1 MRYLIAGVLIFLFI
15 KPEAGHC
22 QTHLDCLLTDSSFAI
37 GDSLQ
42 RNGHYQEAIAS
53 LEQAAAQYQQAQHWQ
68 DYFYTENKICE
79 NLWRLGQYD
88 TAWQLVQ
95 KVQRQSTKK
104 LGEENEVGIYTC
116 FNIAFLHHI
125 YGRYDEA
132 LSNYHHGLAIAQ
144 RYPDSYP
151 LLDDDLYHGAS
162 ISYAKL
168 RKYDTA
174 IVYCRRGL
182 AIRKEQQESEQVE
195 TAKSYAQMGLIHVD
209 LGNRDSSLWY
219 NQKALAIQL
228 AVSGEYHAQA
238 ASYHMYVGRSYFD
251 LTIYDSAAYHYR
263 QALAGYKHF
272 LGEEHYYTALS
283 RGVLGNIYYEQG
295 NYLTA
300 RSYYLKAI
308 NTFTSLFGQEH
319 QILRVYYSALGTT
332 YSKIGEHPQAIQSYR
347 RALNISNATGDE
359 DVQQLYV
366 NLGDSHAN
374 LLQYDSA
381 LLYSRRALAVGKR
394 LYGSKHY
401 GISTLYHAMGDIFRK
416 QAQYDSALQ
425 YYHRALAVW
434 NDHRITRHPELALL
448 YQEVGNVYRAQSDYE
463 SARAYYEKSVRANHL
478 RQNKLANTDSQQHMN
493 NEVLLSTINAQAQ
506 TMQAY
511 YEQTNDLTYLAQAFN
526 FYLQY
531 DSLISQLQ
539 VHRYHQED
547 QLLVQRMAKKVYE
560 AALSVGML
568 LYQITRDTA
577 YWQAMFRLAEQSR
590 TIALRST
597 ISNGKFD
604 NFNGILASVVQQ
616 ERGIK
621 LKKAQYQSLLREAQ
635 QASDTAQTQR
645 YHTILLD
652 LDQQYDSL
660 TTTLKKDY
668 PRYYQLKYNKVVIT
682 VAELQQELAAST
694 IVLEYFVG
702 DSVGYVFAITPES
715 FQVISFSTDTTLKDQ
730 INQLRATVQPRTS
743 QASYQT
749 FIKLAADLYQQ
760 LVQPAVKALD
770 EDDTPQHLL
779 VIPDGILSLLPFELL
794 LTETA
799 TSQLGEYNTL
809 PYLIHCYGV
818 NYSYSATWQFHERV
832 PPSSGKDLSYLAIAP
847 TFVDKEELAYGA
859 LRNKIAPLKWNQA
872 EVAGLGTYLSGNVLT
887 GVAATEQ
894 AFKQEAG
901 QYSILHLATH
911 TLINNEQPDRSS
923 LVFAPPTDS
932 TEDGLLRIHE
942 IYALELPAQLAV
954 LSACNTGTGRLDK
967 GEGVMSLARAF
978 AYAGCPSI
986 VMSQWAVDDRAT
998 AQLIGQF
1005 YEHLAQGLSKDEA
1018 LRRAKLSLLTSE
1030 GATSNPFYWAG
1041 FTVVGDVS
1049 PLIEKPW
1056 YNNALIYLLVGG
1068 GSVLVVI
1075 LAVRGRILRKKPKV
1089 HSHHVK

>member
-15 KPEAGHC
+15 KPEVGHC
-22 QTHLDCLLTDSSFAI
+22 QTHLDRLLIDSAFAT

-42 RNGHYQEAIAS
+42 RDGHYQEAITS

-95 KVQRQSTKK
+95 KVQIQSTEK
-104 LGEENEVGIYTC
+104 LGEENEVGIYTY

-151 LLDDDLYHGAS
+151 LLQDDLYHGAS

-228 AVSGEYHAQA
+228 AVSGEYHVQA

-394 LYGSKHY
+394 LYGSNHY

-547 QLLVQRMAKKVYE
+547 QLLAQRMAKKVYE
-560 AALSVGML
+560 AALSIGML
-568 LYQITRDTA
+568 LYQITQDTA
-577 YWQAMFRLAEQSR
+577 YWQAMFRLTEQSR

-597 ISNGKFD
+597 MASAEVNSFRGE
-604 NFNGILASVVQQ
+604 LAQQ
-616 ERGIK
+616 ERSIK
-621 LKKAQYQSLLREAQ
+621 LKKATYQSLLREAQ
-635 QASDTAQTQR
+635 QANDTAQVQR
-645 YHTILLD
+645 YWTILLN

-660 TTTLKKDY
+660 ITALKINHS
-668 PRYYQLKYNKVVIT
+668 RYYQLRYDTKVVT
-682 VAELQQELAAST
+682 VAELQQQMTKNTVA
-694 IVLEYFVG
+694 LEYFVG
-702 DSVGYVFAITPES
+702 DSIGYLFAITPES
-715 FQVISFSTDTTLKDQ
+715 FRVVPFSTDTVLDDQ
-730 INQLRATVQPRTS
+730 VNQLRTAIQPRTS
-743 QASYQT
+743 QSSYQT
-749 FIKLAADLYQQ
+749 LATLATDLYQQ
-760 LVQPAVKALD
+760 LVQPAVEALA
-770 EDDTPQHLL
+770 DDHVPYQLL
-779 VIPDGILSLLPFELL
+779 IIPDGTLSLLPFELL
-794 LTETA
+794 LTEAVTA
-799 TSQLGEYNTL
+799 TSGEYHSL
-809 PYLIHCYGV
+809 PYLIHRYGV
-818 NYSYSATWQFHERV
+818 SYSYSATWQFRKHTPISADEN
-832 PPSSGKDLSYLAIAP
+832 LSYLAVAP
-847 TFVDKEELAYGA
+847 TYGHQDALAYGT
-859 LRNKIAPLKWNQA
+859 LRSEITPLKWNQA
-872 EVAGLGTYLSGNVLT
+872 EVAGLQAYLKGNALT

-901 QYSILHLATH
+901 QYPILHLAMH
-911 TLINNEQPDRSS
+911 TLIDNEQPDRSG
-923 LVFAPPTDS
+923 LMFASPTDS

-942 IYALELPAQLAV
+942 IYAMELSAQLAV
-954 LSACNTGTGRLDK
+954 LSACNTGVGRLDK

-978 AYAGCPSI
+978 AYAGCPSV
-986 VMSQWAVDDRAT
+986 VMSHWAVDDKAT
-998 AQLIGQF
+998 AQLIDEF
-1005 YEHLAQGLSKDEA
+1005 YKQLAQGLGKDEA
-1018 LRRAKLSLLTSE
+1018 LRQAKLSLLATG

-1041 FTVVGDVS
+1041 FTLVGNIN
-1049 PLIEKPW
+1049 PLIETPW
-1056 YNNALIYLLVGG
+1056 YSSLTLRYLLIGAG
-1068 GSVLVVI
+1068 LVLVII
-1075 LAVRGRILRKKPKV
+1075 LVAGRKFLYKKPTAS
-1089 HSHHVK
+1089 SHRVK